1 MPTMLLAAVLTI
13 IFAWNWRETR
23 RYREFRACEDSAR
36 RLAFYWSW
44 TWTSFVILGLGSI
57 GILAAIGRMDALF
70 AIPSEFARLAPRD
83 PNVPIEN
90 MSGDTL
96 AGFFIGAALSLG
108 VVAFVWHRRLRKMT
122 HPVVGDIEPLLPR
135 NGHETLMAIP
145 VSLNAGLS
153 EELFFRLALPL
164 LIAAVTGSALVGLV
178 AATIA
183 FGLMHWYQGWKGVL
197 VTSQVGALFAWIYV
211 VSGSLPKVIILHA
224 LVDIMALIVRPAVSR
239 LMLRRTANSSLVA

>member
-1 MPTMLLAAVLTI
+1 MMTMLLVTI
-13 IFAWNWRETR
+13 LATIAAWNLRETR
-23 RYREFRACEDSAR
+23 RYKKFRACEDSAG

-57 GILAAIGRMDALF
+57 GILAAMGRMDALF
-70 AIPSEFARLAPRD
+70 AIPSEFTRLAPRD
-83 PNVPIEN
+83 PDVPIDH

-96 AGFFIGAALSLG
+96 AGFFVGAAISIG

-122 HPVVGDIEPLLPR
+122 QPVVGDIEPLLPR
-135 NGHETLMAIP
+135 NGRETLMAIP

-164 LIAAVTGSALVGLV
+164 LIATVTGSVLVGLV

-197 VTSQVGALFAWIYV
+197 VTSAVGGLFAWIYV

-239 LMLRRTANSSLVA
+239 LMLRGPANSSLVA